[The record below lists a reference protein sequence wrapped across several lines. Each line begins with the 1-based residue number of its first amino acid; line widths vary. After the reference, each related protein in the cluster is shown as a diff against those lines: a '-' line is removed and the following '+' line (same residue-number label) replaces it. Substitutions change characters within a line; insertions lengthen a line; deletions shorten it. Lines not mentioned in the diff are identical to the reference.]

1 MLCRIKRRVRSTNG
15 HRASNSLLE
24 DSPASLA
31 TTNSGPRLSQGKNCA
46 ATPVRQWLS
55 DCNGSKAASTL
66 EKSAHNFDF
75 AKCQVNSFNVRGW
88 SCNQQEKQDFIA
100 NYLLKQEYPTIICVQ
115 ETWETQNTEIEIDG
129 CYLIGSGT
137 ETNSRS
143 HGGVSIALCPKATK
157 AWKKAGKD
165 PLRFPVLAEATRTI
179 VLELL
184 FSDARGKP
192 VPVRVA
198 SVYAP
203 CSWRTIEE
211 FDTTLE
217 QVSSLVDTTP
227 KDTLLFIGGDFNAGI
242 DIANARRR
250 KITGPLSHPVGTT
263 IHQFP

>member
-1 MLCRIKRRVRSTNG
+1 MIACVHAITRILVCAQNSKIELASGLRHDFINGSVVNASLATRPCLSAVSHQAPGEVHQRSP
-15 HRASNSLLE
+15 SNSLSE

-55 DCNGSKAASTL
+55 DCNGSNAASTL

-88 SCNQQEKQDFIA
+88 SCNQQEKRDFIA

-143 HGGVSIALCPKATK
+143 HGGISIALCPKATK
-157 AWKKAGKD
+157 AWKKAGKR
-165 PLRFPVLAEATRTI
+165 PIEI
-179 VLELL
+179 SSCSG
-184 FSDARGKP
+184 SDKNNSP
-192 VPVRVA
+192 
-198 SVYAP
+198 
-203 CSWRTIEE
+203 
-211 FDTTLE
+211 
-217 QVSSLVDTTP
+217 
-227 KDTLLFIGGDFNAGI
+227 
-242 DIANARRR
+242 
-250 KITGPLSHPVGTT
+250 GTT
-263 IHQFP
+263 FQ